1 MSNKDHEGTTTRDFV
16 PQSANGDIEKTET
29 ASLGQ
34 VKTADFPEGETLGH
48 RATYFSTNAA
58 AQLSQEHRDY
68 LIQRHG
74 TLDLDPMPSDD
85 PADPC
90 SFFLWPREDL

>member
-1 MSNKDHEGTTTRDFV
+1 MANKEHEDTSTRDFV
-16 PQSANGDIEKTET
+16 PPAAVDDTEKAEG

-34 VKTADFPEGETLGH
+34 IRTADLREGEALGH

-58 AQLSQEHRDY
+58 AGLSQEHRDY

-74 TLDLDPMPSDD
+74 TLELDPMPSDD

-90 SFFLWPREDL
+90 SSSF

>member
-1 MSNKDHEGTTTRDFV
+1 MADKENQGTTTRDFM
-16 PQSANGDIEKTET
+16 PQTANSDTEKAET

-34 VKTADFPEGETLGH
+34 IKTADFPEGQELGH

-58 AQLSQEHRDY
+58 AALSQEHRERDY

-90 SFFLWPREDL
+90 M

>member
-1 MSNKDHEGTTTRDFV
+1 MSYKEHEGTTTRDFV
-16 PQSANGDIEKTET
+16 PQTAQSDTEKAET

-34 VKTADFPEGETLGH
+34 IKTADFPEGQELGH

-58 AQLSQEHRDY
+58 ATLSQEHRDY

-90 SFFLWPREDL
+90 M